1 MHIQNEAV
9 LTHYKAGV
17 LVLVWKNCDD
27 EKILACC

>member
-17 LVLVWKNCDD
+17 LVLVSKND
-27 EKILACC
+27 EKEILVC